1 MCVARLSRDRSR
13 PGSGVCVCSD
23 QCALLVM
30 MSRSEV
36 FVVALPLTLAPRPEF
51 CDKFEAFESRQRSAG
66 TVPQLHNFGR
76 G

>member
-1 MCVARLSRDRSR
+1 MSRAFREIVR
-13 PGSGVCVCSD
+13 VIASGVCVCVARYD
-23 QCALLVM
+23 V
-30 MSRSEV
+30 EV